1 MFGSFRQQIILH
13 FLKRLLFLS
22 VFPLY
27 FVKIFQGSSR
37 WYCSSQISYFLFGW
51 WRQVT
56 EFYFKIGDCG
66 LLFYFIFQF
75 QKGEINHNTSTIS
88 GLTVHTRYILLR
100 TLKYDDEIINW
111 QGRFSFAFLRT
122 EIKSMKWLW

>member
-66 LLFYFIFQF
+66 LLFYLIFQF
-75 QKGEINHNTSTIS
+75 QKGEINHNTST
-88 GLTVHTRYILLR
+88 VHTRKIYFVENTKI
-100 TLKYDDEIINW
+100 
-111 QGRFSFAFLRT
+111 
-122 EIKSMKWLW
+122 WLWDNKLSRSIEFYIALLHLCFLASMYVH

>member
-75 QKGEINHNTSTIS
+75 QKGEINHNTSTVS
-88 GLTVHTRYILLR
+88 VLTLHTRYILLR

-111 QGRFSFAFLRT
+111 QGRFSFAFLRA
-122 EIKSMKWLW
+122 EIKSMKWL